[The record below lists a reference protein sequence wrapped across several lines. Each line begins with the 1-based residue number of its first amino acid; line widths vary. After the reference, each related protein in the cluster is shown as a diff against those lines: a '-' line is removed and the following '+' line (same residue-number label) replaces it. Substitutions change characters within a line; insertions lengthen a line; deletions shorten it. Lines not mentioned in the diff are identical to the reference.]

1 MPSPSRSLNWLSPL
15 LALGL
20 LIWRPAPAQEAPP
33 VPGYR
38 APRPFNLP
46 FLIRPEEWYYSRE
59 QGMLMLCPAHA
70 HGPKSEATAELI
82 RLAARHRAP
91 VPATI
96 WVCRADQ
103 LNTLREFA
111 PMVDRVCINPFVYG
125 STRGT
130 AIREPPWTG
139 TSHPFLMQAQDIRL
153 AAPGRQLVACIDVDG
168 RESRFGKRH
177 PTFEEVQWMT
187 LAAVGSGFQGIA
199 WRGHA
204 DDLPYKDRLDLLT
217 GNILRYGDKISRA
230 QPVDWVAATS
240 PAATE
245 PLPVQEQPAADGQQT
260 NGPIPFSAL
269 QTKSHLFVVLL
280 HPQLMLLR
288 PGKTNISLPLSPL
301 DTQTCSVAVRPPS
314 GVSLVSAERLDG
326 TPLALRHDGDRVLV
340 SCRFAGGGTMLVFNL
355 KGQP

>member
-1 MPSPSRSLNWLSPL
+1 MPSPSRSLNWLSLL
-15 LALGL
+15 LALCL
-20 LIWRPAPAQEAPP
+20 LAWLPAPAQEAPP

-46 FLIRPEEWYYSRE
+46 FLIRPEKWYYTPE

-70 HGPKSEATAELI
+70 HGPKPEATAELI
-82 RLAARHRAP
+82 RLVARHRSL

-125 STRGT
+125 SSRGT
-130 AIREPPWTG
+130 AVLEPPWTG

-153 AAPGRQLVACIDVDG
+153 AASDRQIVACIDVDG

-217 GNILRYGDKISRA
+217 GNILRYGDELARA
-230 QPVDWVAATS
+230 KPVEWATAAAPPHADSAAPPAPS
-240 PAATE
+240 PHC
-245 PLPVQEQPAADGQQT
+245 
-260 NGPIPFSAL
+260 SAL
-269 QTKSHLFVVLL
+269 LAENHLFIVLL
-280 HPQLMLLR
+280 HPRYVNVLQHRLEVPLPPD
-288 PGKTNISLPLSPL
+288 PGLATAVVEVHLPPGTSIL
-301 DTQTCSVAVRPPS
+301 A
-314 GVSLVSAERLDG
+314 AERLDG
-326 TPLALRHDGDRVLV
+326 APLAPESAGEGTRVA
-340 SCRFAGGGTMLVFNL
+340 CRFAGGGTLLVLRL
-355 KGQP
+355 KTTAPE